1 MTLVLTG
8 TFIRKRAS
16 SFQDNLLPR
25 VGTTS
30 GVVRVASGGVRA
42 PACRGRAAAV
52 GVGETHCRVR
62 APGTTVAA
70 SGARPGRG
78 DAGLSPRA
86 AAASVGVHP
95 GNEKGTAESVG
106 TLDSEGR
113 RAAIADARVPVMGKK
128 GTCRGT
134 EWGRRRKYNATGSAG
149 KRGSRRRR
157 RGCCR
162 R

>member
-52 GVGETHCRVR
+52 GVGETYCRVR

-113 RAAIADARVPVMGKK
+113 
-128 GTCRGT
+128 
-134 EWGRRRKYNATGSAG
+134 
-149 KRGSRRRR
+149 
-157 RGCCR
+157 
-162 R
+162 